1 MMAQTELCWFE
12 PIRDGYLR
20 HYLSHSLVQK
30 KNPAFQNLVVGEGY
44 SASVCVCVGV
54 YLCLVGEGSL

>member
-12 PIRDGYLR
+12 PTRDEYLC
-20 HYLSHSLVQK
+20 HYMSHIILK
-30 KNPAFQNLVVGEGY
+30 KNSAIQNLVVGEGY
-44 SASVCVCVGV
+44 SASVCV